1 MINAGL
7 EIKSFDGFQYFDT
20 ETGVWRGI
28 TCKINYPPKQNFTE
42 NAPVNGAVVIEP
54 SGRVWKVVG
63 VEVVS
68 AAKTT
73 VRLDL
78 LLTSDEPSDMITPAF
93 GQVTRGAIITPNNG
107 FLAPYWD
114 VTYVSGDISRIA
126 AMITMENMG
135 DLWNGSVDLGY
146 L

>member
-7 EIKSFDGFQYFDT
+7 EIKSFDGFQYFDYD
-20 ETGVWRGI
+20 TGVWRGI
-28 TCKINYPPKQNFTE
+28 TCKINYPPKQNITA
-42 NAPVNGAVVIEP
+42 NAPTVGAIVIEP
-54 SGRVWKVVG
+54 VGRVWEVVK

-68 AAKTT
+68 EAKAT

-78 LLTSDEPSDMITPAF
+78 LLTSDTPSDMVSPAL
-93 GQVTRGAIITPNNG
+93 GQVTRGAIITPVNG

-114 VTYVSGDISRIA
+114 VTYVAGEISRIA
-126 AMITMENMG
+126 AMLTMENMSEV
-135 DLWNGSVDLGY
+135 WSGSVDLGY